1 MDAPD
6 TGQQEQIACIPPLQV
21 GQLVGQGGLP
31 SPLLQS
37 LRQKDHRVGKAQ
49 QQGGACLGAAVQGRL
64 FPAAR
69 LLPGLLQRGQILLP
83 RRGAPPQQSPAAQSI
98 ARSHPQEKEDGHPP
112 ICSIDHPRPVDGV
125 RGHPLHSDG
134 AEVVVVPDAHL
145 PALPVCIVDM
155 MTVPHWFSVHVGI
168 CPSCSPCSG
177 LHDPLVIQ
185 MIGVVPVI
193 GAMSHHL
200 GDIQLNGSGKE
211 GPQYGAENGIGHQA
225 DSHHGPGPIPPVR

>member
-1 MDAPD
+1 MFHTSGLNQWMHRHRSAGADSLYPSASGGSARGPGRPPVPPPAESQAEGSPG
-6 TGQQEQIACIPPLQV
+6 GQ
-21 GQLVGQGGLP
+21 
-31 SPLLQS
+31 S
-37 LRQKDHRVGKAQ
+37 
-49 QQGGACLGAAVQGRL
+49 
-64 FPAAR
+64 PAAR
-69 LLPGLLQRGQILLP
+69 GEPPWGSGTGTPFSGSPSPAWPVQRGPDPPP
-83 RRGAPPQQSPAAQSI
+83 RPGAPPQQSPAAQSI
-98 ARSHPQEKEDGHPP
+98 AAAIHRRKRTVTPP

-145 PALPVCIVDM
+145 PALPVCIVDV
-155 MTVPHWFSVHVGI
+155 MTVPHLFSVHVGI

-200 GDIQLNGSGKE
+200 GTPAEWDRE
-211 GPQYGAENGIGHQA
+211 RGPPI
-225 DSHHGPGPIPPVR
+225 PGPRMG